1 MPGYSGLNCATK
13 CPYPSYGNR
22 CQNTCQCNN
31 DTCDKSTGCRS
42 LTTGII

>member
-1 MPGYSGLNCATK
+1 MPGYIGQNCSTK

-22 CQNTCQCNN
+22 CQGYCDCNN
-31 DTCDKSTGCRS
+31 DTCDVSTGCRS